1 MRNKIKKALEESY
14 KDLKL
19 INPKLKLK
27 FSEKIYLKGN
37 KSEFDSV
44 DIITFLTLVE
54 KKLDKKIKKKI
65 NLLDENFFF
74 KYENLNIK
82 SIINFIKK

>member
-44 DIITFLTLVE
+44 DIITFLTIVE

-74 KYENLNIK
+74 KYKNLNIK